1 MGKAKKRSIARG
13 KHDQFTNLT
22 RGEAIVMALEKIS
35 NNEDADN
42 IITLFGLKAEE
53 LLEAGA
59 DFEVVKSLRG
69 IL

>member
-13 KHDQFTNLT
+13 KHEQLTNLT
-22 RGEAIVMALEKIS
+22 RSEAIRIAAAKILDKDS
-35 NNEDADN
+35 ADD

-53 LLEAGA
+53 LLEAGV
-59 DFEVVKSLRG
+59 DYENIKSLRG